1 MSTHSHLPSLAALIH
16 TDDRHDIEALL
27 ERVAR
32 RLQQSG
38 HHVGGLVHHQSLYA
52 NGNKCMRLLDLRSGQ
67 QFEMTEDL
75 GVSSKACSLNPQALA
90 QASVVLRQA
99 LTDEVELAVVN
110 CFGQLEATGGG
121 FVQEIAGLIEAGI
134 PVVTAVA
141 ARHEAGWQ
149 TFTGGGFVCLPVEEE
164 AVLHW
169 CRQQLQPRLQQG
181 EGLPC

>member
-1 MSTHSHLPSLAALIH
+1 MSNTANLPPLAALIH
-16 TDDRHDIEALL
+16 PDDRHDIEALL

-38 HHVGGLVHHQSLYA
+38 RQVGGLVHHQSQYA

-90 QASVVLRQA
+90 QASGVLRQA
-99 LTDEVELAVVN
+99 LADEVELAVVN

-121 FVQEIAGLIEAGI
+121 FVQEIVGLIDAGI
-134 PVVTAVA
+134 PVLTAVA

-149 TFTGGGFVCLPVEEE
+149 AFTGGEFVSLPVDEE
-164 AVLHW
+164 AVLRW
-169 CRQQLQPRLQQG
+169 CLQQLQSRG
-181 EGLPC
+181 DLPC

>member
-1 MSTHSHLPSLAALIH
+1 MSNTANLPPLAALIH
-16 TDDRHDIEALL
+16 PDDRHDIEALL

-38 HHVGGLVHHQSLYA
+38 RQVGGLVHHQSQYA

-90 QASVVLRQA
+90 QASGVLRQ
-99 LTDEVELAVVN
+99 ELAVVN

-121 FVQEIAGLIEAGI
+121 FVQEIAGLIDAGI
-134 PVVTAVA
+134 PVLTAVA

-149 TFTGGGFVCLPVEEE
+149 AFTGGDFVSLPVEEE
-164 AVLHW
+164 AVLRW
-169 CRQQLQPRLQQG
+169 CLQQLQSR
-181 EGLPC
+181 EDLPC

>member
-1 MSTHSHLPSLAALIH
+1 MSNTANLPPLAALIH
-16 TDDRHDIEALL
+16 PDDRHDIEALL

-38 HHVGGLVHHQSLYA
+38 RQVGGLVHHQSQYA

-90 QASVVLRQA
+90 QASGVLRQA
-99 LTDEVELAVVN
+99 LADEVELAVVN

-121 FVQEIAGLIEAGI
+121 FVQEIAGLIDAGI
-134 PVVTAVA
+134 PVLTAVA

-149 TFTGGGFVCLPVEEE
+149 AFTGGDFVSLPVEEE
-164 AVLHW
+164 AVLRW
-169 CRQQLQPRLQQG
+169 CLQQLQSR
-181 EGLPC
+181 EDLPC

>member
-1 MSTHSHLPSLAALIH
+1 MSNTAHLPPLAALIH
-16 TDDRHDIEALL
+16 PDDRHDIEALL

-38 HHVGGLVHHQSLYA
+38 RQVGGLVHHQSQYA

-90 QASVVLRQA
+90 QASGVLRQA
-99 LTDEVELAVVN
+99 LADEVELAVVN

-121 FVQEIAGLIEAGI
+121 FVQEIVGLIDAGI
-134 PVVTAVA
+134 PVLTAVA

-149 TFTGGGFVCLPVEEE
+149 AFTGGEFVSLPVDEE
-164 AVLHW
+164 AVLRW
-169 CRQQLQPRLQQG
+169 CLQQLQSRG
-181 EGLPC
+181 DLPC

>member
-1 MSTHSHLPSLAALIH
+1 MSSNSNVPPLAALIYP
-16 TDDRHDIEALL
+16 DDQHDIEALL
-27 ERVAR
+27 ESVAR

-38 HHVGGLVHHQSLYA
+38 RDVGGLVHHQSHYA

-99 LTDEVELAVVN
+99 LADGVELAVVN
-110 CFGQLEATGGG
+110 CFGQLEAAGGG
-121 FVQEIAGLIEAGI
+121 FVQEIAGLIGADI
-134 PVVTAVA
+134 PVITAVA

-149 TFTGGGFVCLPVEEE
+149 AFTGGDFVSLPVDEE
-164 AVLHW
+164 AVLCW
-169 CRQQLQPRLQQG
+169 CLQQLQTQG
-181 EGLPC
+181 TEDLPC